1 MTTLLHLNSSAR
13 LHNSAS
19 RQLTA
24 HFIRQWLLT
33 HPTTKL
39 LTRDLGH
46 YPVPAIDDRW
56 VQAYETE
63 PADRTPNLHQ
73 ALTLS
78 DQLID
83 ELLSAD
89 LLLFG
94 VPMYNLTIPA
104 SLKAYLD
111 QLIRRDRLPPVTDPS
126 QSLLS
131 HKWAIVITSRK
142 FDYRPG
148 SGRESRD
155 FLEPYLRAIFS
166 VIGLTQVQF
175 VHADRLADPA
185 QSHQSLTDCRQ
196 QLDQLAASIT
206 LPNSPPIPPQSAY

>member
-1 MTTLLHLNSSAR
+1 MTTLLHLNSSPR
-13 LHNSAS
+13 LSHSIS

-33 HPTTKL
+33 HPTTKI

-46 YPVPAIDDRW
+46 YPLPAIDDRW
-56 VQAYETE
+56 VQAYETD
-63 PADRTPNLHQ
+63 PADRTPDLTA

-83 ELLSAD
+83 EILSAD

-104 SLKAYLD
+104 TLKAYLD
-111 QLIRRDRLPPVTDPS
+111 LVIRRDRLPPNSDPG
-126 QSLLS
+126 QSLLYD
-131 HKWAIVITSRK
+131 KRAIVITSRK

-175 VHADRLADPA
+175 VHADRLADPT
-185 QSHQSLTDCRQ
+185 QFHQSLTDCRQ
-196 QLDQLAASIT
+196 QLDQLALLI
-206 LPNSPPIPPQSAY
+206 PPPIPPQSAY

>member
-13 LHNSAS
+13 LSNSAS

-33 HPTTKL
+33 HPTTKI

-46 YPVPAIDDRW
+46 YPLPVIDDRW

-63 PADRTPNLHQ
+63 PADRSPDLHQ
-73 ALTLS
+73 ALNLS

-83 ELLSAD
+83 ELLRAD
-89 LLLFG
+89 LLLLG

-111 QLIRRDRLPPVTDPS
+111 QLIRRDRLPPNSDLS
-126 QSLLS
+126 QSPL
-131 HKWAIVITSRK
+131 HDKRAIVITTRK

-155 FLEPYLRAIFS
+155 FLEPYLRAIFN
-166 VIGLTQVQF
+166 VIGLTQIQF
-175 VHADRLADPA
+175 VHADRLADPT
-185 QSHQSLTDCRQ
+185 QYHQSLADCRQ
-196 QLDQLAASIT
+196 QLDRLA
-206 LPNSPPIPPQSAY
+206 LHLNPQSSY

>member
-1 MTTLLHLNSSAR
+1 MSLTLLHLNTSAR
-13 LHNSAS
+13 LSCSNS

-33 HPTTKL
+33 HPTTKI

-46 YPVPAIDDRW
+46 YPPPAIDDRW
-56 VQAYETE
+56 VQAYETD
-63 PADRTPNLHQ
+63 PIDRSPDLHQ
-73 ALTLS
+73 ALSFS

-111 QLIRRDRLPPVTDPS
+111 QLIRRDRLPPVADPS
-126 QSLLS
+126 QSPL
-131 HKWAIVITSRK
+131 KDKRAIVITSRK

-166 VIGLTQVQF
+166 IIGLTQVQF
-175 VHADRLADPA
+175 VHADRLADPT
-185 QSHQSLTDCRQ
+185 QYHQSLVDCRL
-196 QLDQLAASIT
+196 QLDHLAASI
-206 LPNSPPIPPQSAY
+206 IPPLSSQSAC